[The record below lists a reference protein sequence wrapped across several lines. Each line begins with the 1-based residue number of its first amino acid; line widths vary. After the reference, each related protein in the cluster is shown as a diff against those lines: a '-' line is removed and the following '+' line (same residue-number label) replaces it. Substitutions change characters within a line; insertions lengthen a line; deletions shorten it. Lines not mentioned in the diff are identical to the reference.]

1 MRFSKVGRG
10 SRRVFVVLQTVLGIL
25 HANAQ
30 PNFTGSKS
38 RRIHSIE
45 MGLLTILK
53 KIKQK
58 EKEIRLLIL

>member
-1 MRFSKVGRG
+1 LPERENNKLFPSLAPPALIYHGPK
-10 SRRVFVVLQTVLGIL
+10 
-25 HANAQ
+25 
-30 PNFTGSKS
+30 
-38 RRIHSIE
+38 E

>member
-1 MRFSKVGRG
+1 LREAGGATMGVRKVCFCPEEKQHFPL
-10 SRRVFVVLQTVLGIL
+10 SRPARPAALIYHG
-25 HANAQ
+25 
-30 PNFTGSKS
+30 PK
-38 RRIHSIE
+38 E